1 MREEDRLAVH
11 RHQRLGCPRVRE
23 VDPRQLVPEQSAREH
38 VDLVMR
44 CSSDLERETAL
55 RIGAAPPPAVRTPVP
70 ELDHAVADRHVLAV
84 EQLSDQLHRRV
95 VVTRDELVLGA
106 PAKPDRVEGTDR
118 LRRRAQQ
125 RHVSTGVVREP
136 PRPSTM
142 SHWKPSAHSG
152 CVVSRSKRAT
162 SSARD
167 FGSRTELKIG
177 SYGNSGSP
185 GKYICVTSRW
195 VNSRPKTEK
204 WMCAGRHAFSWLP
217 HGYAPGLTV
226 TKR

>member
-1 MREEDRLAVH
+1 MREEDRLAVPLQPDVEAKGAVLLH

-38 VDLVMR
+38 VNLVMR
-44 CSSDLERETAL
+44 CAGDDERETAL

-70 ELDHAVADRHVLAV
+70 ELDHAVARAPHYEVYVFA
-84 EQLSDQLHRRV
+84 
-95 VVTRDELVLGA
+95 RDELVLGA

-177 SYGNSGSP
+177 SYGKSGSP

-195 VNSRPKTEK
+195 VNR
-204 WMCAGRHAFSWLP
+204 
-217 HGYAPGLTV
+217 
-226 TKR
+226 